1 MSGGGATLT
10 GGGRRGVSDRFD
22 AEVRWRF
29 CGRSRSCTSVATA
42 AGDEELEEGF
52 EGAAARKGITGEGV
66 GLTMVWWLGRFLG
79 VGRC

>member
-1 MSGGGATLT
+1 M
-10 GGGRRGVSDRFD
+10 
-22 AEVRWRF
+22 
-29 CGRSRSCTSVATA
+29 ATA